1 MRLRCARSLF
11 PYTRARVAELADAL
25 RSGRSGRKAVEVRVL
40 SRAPFLFPAVIF
52 TGSPIRIDIRCFA
65 SPERSI
71 VVLEFAMYLSVLAHT
86 FPEWQPHFSFLDTPH
101 ASEMMAMR
109 WLHFIFGIIWIG
121 LLYFFNLVLTPAMKK
136 YDPALRIKI
145 YPELMSGAM
154 GWFRSSALVTVIVG
168 LRYFSIHLAADA
180 KLAGDRSLIGKWFG
194 WWFLVWLVAY
204 VFIYA
209 LQLPAKGILDSPWL
223 RVIGVSL
230 VVIAASWF
238 VLVLNGGPNVSN
250 AHLAISVGGGLG
262 LVMLL
267 NTWGVVWR
275 IQKRLIAWSRASAQ
289 QGTPMPPE
297 ADRLMRWNYLTART
311 SFWLSFPMLFFMGAA
326 SHYPFL
332 STVSR

>member
-1 MRLRCARSLF
+1 
-11 PYTRARVAELADAL
+11 
-25 RSGRSGRKAVEVRVL
+25 
-40 SRAPFLFPAVIF
+40 
-52 TGSPIRIDIRCFA
+52 
-65 SPERSI
+65 
-71 VVLEFAMYLSVLAHT
+71 MYLSVLAHT

-136 YDPALRIKI
+136 YDLALRIKI
-145 YPELMSGAM
+145 YPELMSRAM

-180 KLAGDRSLIGKWFG
+180 KLVGDRSLIGKWFG
-194 WWFLVWLVAY
+194 SWFLVWLVAY
-204 VFIYA
+204 IFIYA
-209 LQLPAKGILDSPWL
+209 FQLPASGILDSPLL
-223 RVIGVSL
+223 RLLGTSL

-275 IQKRLIAWSRASAQ
+275 IQKRLIAWSRASAE
-289 QGTPMPPE
+289 QGAPMPPE
-297 ADRLMRWNYLTART
+297 TERLMRWNYLTART
-311 SFWLSFPMLFFMGAA
+311 SFWLS
-326 SHYPFL
+326 
-332 STVSR
+332 